1 MVAAATLANDPDRP
15 WPDSAMRISGATN
28 TEMSDDRR
36 FSVQAGRLATGGT
49 RIGPR
54 HSENEDSLRIAE
66 PDSPD
71 VVASHGKLYI
81 VADGVGGHAKGE
93 VASSLAVEEVERVY
107 YGTNRG
113 NAVGNLVFAISEA
126 NLRVHET
133 ASVDESEG
141 LSMATTVV
149 AAAVLDDQIV
159 VANVGDSRAY
169 VVGGGSIRQLSRDH
183 SWVQEE
189 VESGRLTPEE
199 ARRNPRRNIIT
210 RALGLTNQVL
220 TEIKTETDTAAH
232 ARLVLCTDGVH
243 GVLDDDELRGIV
255 ESLPP
260 REAVQRVLELVDE
273 RKGRDDA
280 TLIVA
285 ELGGHVSEEPEP
297 QNLEGHEHRDNAAF
311 IPRVFRLFRRR

>member
-1 MVAAATLANDPDRP
+1 
-15 WPDSAMRISGATN
+15 
-28 TEMSDDRR
+28 MSDDQR
-36 FSVQAGRLATGGT
+36 FSVQAGRVSAGGS

-54 HSENEDSLRIAE
+54 HSENEDCLRIAE
-66 PDSPD
+66 PDAPE
-71 VVASHGKLYI
+71 VAGSHGKLYI

-93 VASSLAVEEVERVY
+93 VASSLAAEEVERVY
-107 YGTNRG
+107 YAADRG

-133 ASVDESEG
+133 ASVDESDG

-169 VVGGGSIRQLSRDH
+169 VVGGGQIRQLSRDH

-189 VESGRLTPEE
+189 LESGRLTPEE
-199 ARRNPRRNIIT
+199 ARRSPRRNIIT

-220 TEIKTETDTAAH
+220 TEIKTETDTTH

-260 REAVQRVLELVDE
+260 RDAVARVLELVDE
-273 RKGRDDA
+273 RHGRDDA

-285 ELGGHVSEEPEP
+285 ELGGRVSEEPEATEATGA
-297 QNLEGHEHRDNAAF
+297 QDGHAQHESAAF
-311 IPRVFRLFRRR
+311 IPRVFRLFRRRPGG